1 MKILAVV
8 TGEYGRR
15 IAKNVREYGPD
26 TWVLSEWTAPSHFP
40 IVIDEPRDFLPE
52 TLPAAELILALG
64 EHPGIAELVPEV
76 AKVTGAKAVIAPV
89 DRLEWL
95 PKGLMNQ
102 LRGWLKEIGV
112 TSVFPKPFCSL
123 TENSFSVRGQRVEYD
138 DPFIAEFARF
148 FGKPRV
154 RVTVDQAAKVIT
166 AAEVER
172 DAACGCIRYVAQGI
186 VGNHLEDVEFQ
197 AGMLHHHYP
206 CLASMGIDADYS
218 DTLLHVSGDLARDAF
233 GAAVKPYRE
242 IHFFRPTGYVEK

>member
-186 VGNHLEDVEFQ
+186 VGNHLEDAEFQ

>member
-26 TWVLSEWTAPSHFP
+26 TWMMSEWTAPSHFP

-52 TLPAAELILALG
+52 TLPAADLILALG
-64 EHPGIAELVPEV
+64 EHPGIAELLPDV
-76 AKVTGAKAVIAPV
+76 AKITGAKAVIAPV

-112 TSVFPKPFCSL
+112 SSVFPKPFCSL
-123 TENSFSVRGQRVEYD
+123 TENSYSVRGQRVEYD
-138 DPFIAEFARF
+138 EPLVAEFARH
-148 FGKPRV
+148 FGKPKV
-154 RVTVDQAAKVIT
+154 RVTVDNDAKVIT
-166 AAEVER
+166 GADVER
-172 DAACGCIRYVAQGI
+172 DAACGCIRYVARGM
-186 VGNHLEDVEFQ
+186 VGNHVEDAEFQ

-206 CLASMGIDADYS
+206 CLASMGIDSDYS

-242 IHFFRPTGYVEK
+242 IHYFRPTGYIEK

>member
-15 IAKNVREYGPD
+15 IAKNVREHGPE
-26 TWVLSEWTAPSHFP
+26 TWLFNEWTAPSHFP
-40 IVIDEPRDFLPE
+40 IVIDEPRDFLPNS
-52 TLPAAELILALG
+52 LPAADLVLALG
-64 EHPGIAELVPEV
+64 EHPGIAELLPDV
-76 AKVTGAKAVIAPV
+76 AKITGAKALVAPV
-89 DRLEWL
+89 DRVEWL
-95 PKGLMNQ
+95 PKGLANQ

-123 TENSFSVRGQRVEYD
+123 TETSYGVRGQRVEYD
-138 DPFIAEFARF
+138 DPLIGEFAHY

-154 RVTVDQAAKVIT
+154 RVSVDPATKTIT

-172 DAACGCIRYVAQGI
+172 DAACGCIRYIAEGI
-186 VGNHLEDVEFQ
+186 VGNRVDDAEFQ

-206 CLASMGIDADYS
+206 CLASMGIDSDYS
-218 DTLLHVSGDLARDAF
+218 DTLMHVSGDLARDAF

-242 IHFFRPTGYVEK
+242 IQYFRPTGFVEK